1 MLSAHTSTW
10 LLRYTALAVS
20 QVCESDSAPL
30 EETVDYHERSAQF
43 TSSMTT
49 GARAK
54 RMLTNHTMEFLA
66 ATSFYMGPDG
76 KWKGASQSFDSLSM
90 SNLFNTNH
98 VHVPDPLPTGWSW
111 LFRGGQVTGA
121 GDLAV
126 RIDKWKFTWSSMPVQ
141 IDCTV
146 IEIPRGAT
154 MVIGSRVMVADQ
166 DGLAMMLDLSNC
178 RCYIVKIHLTVRL
191 DWLPSIWARLLLDP
205 ININNITMVY
215 TFPAVSGQCIELNAP
230 QLLRP

>member
-1 MLSAHTSTW
+1 MLSTETAGW
-10 LLRYTALAVS
+10 LAGLDTAVS
-20 QVCESDSAPL
+20 RVCDS
-30 EETVDYHERSAQF
+30 TSASLVC
-43 TSSMTT
+43 TSAMST
-49 GARAK
+49 GALAK

-66 ATSFYMGPDG
+66 ATGFFIGPDG
-76 KWKGASQSFDSLSM
+76 KWTGASQSFDSLSM
-90 SNLFNTNH
+90 SNLFNTN
-98 VHVPDPLPTGWSW
+98 HVPDPLPTGWSW